1 MDSRKNLDLAQNL
14 ITQNY
19 TQLIREVLLHKESP
33 VLKVILNF
41 EVILYIR
48 YIDFGEYSYSV
59 VFSQIQMI
67 R

>member
-19 TQLIREVLLHKESP
+19 TQLIREVLLHKERP
-33 VLKVILNF
+33 VLKVVFNF

-48 YIDFGEYSYSV
+48 
-59 VFSQIQMI
+59 
-67 R
+67 